1 MADSVRRERGPPS
14 EVAGHEPSALRRTPS
29 ATRRPPVLARVAYR
43 GVPCAPIPPPGVT
56 KAHRADH
63 GSPFHA
69 RMPPSTVAESTAAAS
84 RTPAPGGPA
93 AGGPPAA
100 ERGEFVKALTLTD
113 ATMLVAGSM
122 IGSGIFIVSAD
133 IARTVQSPFLL
144 LMAWVLTGVITLLG
158 ALAYGELAA
167 MYPKAGGQYVFLR
180 EAMGPVMGFL
190 YGWTLFVVIQTGT
203 IAAVAVAFGRFLG
216 VIWPAITPDRFA
228 WFPQADVCVAWLGCK
243 DPATQAIQLG
253 LTPQRLVG
261 LLSVWFLTAL
271 NLRGVREG
279 KFVQTALTVVKVG
292 ALALLIVLGLTLGRN
307 VTATAANFS
316 AGSFAPTVQ
325 FAAPFALV
333 FGSALVGSLF
343 SSDAWN
349 NVTFAAAEVKNPAR
363 NLPLAL
369 LLGTG
374 LVTLL
379 YVLANVSYLAVLPL
393 AGQPEG
399 ATVLARGIA
408 HATQDRVGTALAEV
422 IFGPG
427 AVTAMA
433 VAILVSTFGCNNGLI
448 LAGARVYWAM
458 ARDRLFF
465 TKAGT
470 LNDNGVPAFALIAQ
484 AVWTTLLCLTGTYGQ
499 LLDYVIF
506 AALIFY
512 ALTTIGLFVLRRT
525 RPDAPRPYRAIGYPV
540 LPALYIALASGL
552 AVILLLADKT
562 RTQAVSG
569 LVLVLLGLPV
579 YALWR
584 VRAGGAPATGAD
596 AGR

>member
-1 MADSVRRERGPPS
+1 M
-14 EVAGHEPSALRRTPS
+14 
-29 ATRRPPVLARVAYR
+29 
-43 GVPCAPIPPPGVT
+43 
-56 KAHRADH
+56 
-63 GSPFHA
+63 
-69 RMPPSTVAESTAAAS
+69 PSTVAEPAASSDRTDRSTA
-84 RTPAPGGPA
+84 P
-93 AGGPPAA
+93 
-100 ERGEFVKALTLTD
+100 GEFVKALTLTD

-133 IARTVQSPFLL
+133 IARTVGSPFLL
-144 LMAWVLTGVITLLG
+144 LLAWVLTGVITLLG

-216 VIWPAITPDRFA
+216 VIWPAITPERFA

-243 DPATQAIQLG
+243 DPGTQAIQLG

-279 KFVQTALTVVKVG
+279 KFVQTALTALKVG

-307 VTATAANFS
+307 ATAIAANFQG
-316 AGSFAPTVQ
+316 ASFAPATSFVG
-325 FAAPFALV
+325 PFALV

-349 NVTFAAAEVKNPAR
+349 NVTFAAAEVQNPRR

-393 AGQPEG
+393 AGTPDG
-399 ATVLARGIA
+399 GTVLARGIA
-408 HATQDRVGTALAEV
+408 HATQDRVGTAMAEA

-427 AVTAMA
+427 AVVAMA
-433 VAILVSTFGCNNGLI
+433 IAILVSTFGCNNGLI

-465 TKAGT
+465 RKAGT
-470 LNDNGVPAFALIAQ
+470 LNDNGVPAFALMAQ

-506 AALIFY
+506 AALVFY

-525 RPDAPRPYRAIGYPV
+525 RPDAERPYRAVGYPV
-540 LPALYIALASGL
+540 LPALYIVLSTGV

-584 VRAGGAPATGAD
+584 VRAGGAPAAGDGA
-596 AGR
+596 AR